1 MGKKIMV
8 VDDDKNFLDELAE
21 VLSLGG
27 FEVVG
32 VNDPREAI
40 EKVRSAK
47 PDLVLLDLRMP
58 GRSGF
63 QIADELKHSQ
73 EFMHLP
79 VLAMSGFFTEVEHML
94 LMNLCGIQKCL
105 KKPLN
110 PDNVIAQITEVLAKT
125 DRLKRREKS

>member
-1 MGKKIMV
+1 MV
-8 VDDDKNFLDELAE
+8 VDDDKNFLEEILE

-27 FEVVG
+27 FDAVG
-32 VNDPREAI
+32 VSDPLQAV
-40 EKVRSAK
+40 EKARSLK
-47 PDLVLLDLRMP
+47 PELILLDLRMP

-73 EFMHLP
+73 EFMNLP

-110 PDNVIAQITEVLAKT
+110 PDAVLAQISEVLAKT
-125 DRLKRREKS
+125 DQRKRREKS